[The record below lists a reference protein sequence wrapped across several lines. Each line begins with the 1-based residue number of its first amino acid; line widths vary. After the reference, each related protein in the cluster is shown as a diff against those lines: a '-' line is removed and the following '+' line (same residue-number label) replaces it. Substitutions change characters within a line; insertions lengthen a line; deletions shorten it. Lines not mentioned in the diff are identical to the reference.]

1 MSLKMVSTRGRYAV
15 VRKAIIVCPA
25 SLVGNW
31 GNEIKKWLG
40 KTRLEPLLVE
50 GGDKDAKQLFNDWA
64 LPHQKRW
71 TVLVT
76 SYETLRTYSAAVAKG
91 GVDLLICDE
100 AHRLKNAKGD
110 TQTVAGLRALRCER
124 RVLLSAGPIVY
135 SSARIRSTAGSNV

>member
-1 MSLKMVSTRGRYAV
+1 MAALLLASATGAARALLPAARAGRGGGTLFSSAAARGRA
-15 VRKAIIVCPA
+15 A
-25 SLVGNW
+25 
-31 GNEIKKWLG
+31 
-40 KTRLEPLLVE
+40 
-50 GGDKDAKQLFNDWA
+50 
-64 LPHQKRW
+64 
-71 TVLVT
+71 TVPVQRPF
-76 SYETLRTYSAAVAKG
+76 SFSYSAAVAKG